1 MVNAADFDPS
11 PRRVT
16 GAARLIRGL
25 LAAALAIGSAAVSH
39 TAAGHH
45 MPHWIVLA
53 LALAVSLPVCASLV
67 AVRLSGV
74 RLGAAVVFSQAVLH
88 GLFALLPAASASD
101 GPAGPSGPATEAAT
115 EAAAQAGH
123 AAHDHSLTIAAV
135 APSSTAAQVLS
146 DAPMLLAH
154 ALAALFTFV
163 VFRRGE
169 LILQALS
176 DLLLLR
182 PILLLFLRPISQTG
196 PRAICAHD
204 SFSTVILQELWL
216 GGGAQTL
223 RGPPVLVS

>member
-1 MVNAADFDPS
+1 MVNAADFNPS

-16 GAARLIRGL
+16 GPVRLTRGL

-45 MPHWIVLA
+45 LPHWIVLA
-53 LALAVSLPVCASLV
+53 LALAVSLPVCAGLA
-67 AVRLSGV
+67 AVRLSRV

-88 GLFALLPAASASD
+88 GLFALFPAASASD
-101 GPAGPSGPATEAAT
+101 GTAGDGGLAAEAAV
-115 EAAAQAGH
+115 QAGH
-123 AAHDHSLTIAAV
+123 AAHDHSLTVAAV
-135 APSSTAAQVLS
+135 ADSSTTAQVLP

-154 ALAALFTFV
+154 ALAAVFTFA

-176 DLLLLR
+176 ALLLLR
-182 PILLLFLRPISQTG
+182 PIFLLFLRPVSQTG

-204 SFSTVILQELWL
+204 SFSTVVLQDLWL

>member
-11 PRRVT
+11 PRRVA
-16 GAARLIRGL
+16 GPARLTRGL

-45 MPHWIVLA
+45 MPHWIVLT

-67 AVRLSGV
+67 AVRLSRV

-88 GLFALLPAASASD
+88 GLFALFPAAGASD
-101 GPAGPSGPATEAAT
+101 GAAEPSGPAA
-115 EAAAQAGH
+115 EAAAQTGH
-123 AAHDHSLTIAAV
+123 AAHDHSLTITAV
-135 APSSTAAQVLS
+135 ADSSTTAQVLP

-154 ALAALFTFV
+154 ALAALFTFA

-176 DLLLLR
+176 ALLLLR
-182 PILLLFLRPISQTG
+182 PIFLLFLHPIAQTG
-196 PRAICAHD
+196 PRAICAHN
-204 SFSTVILQELWL
+204 SFTTVILQDLWL